1 MLILFVLILSVFSV
15 PVQGTYEGRL
25 LSSLDPISAWNALQD
40 SEWSPATH
48 QLSETQFCS
57 VSLLRIAVAIILSSP
72 INHDPI
78 QSNPIIKKKQKTRIN
93 QIKFISVHYGS
104 IQSNP
109 IKSTRANTQSNPV
122 QSNQVKSNPFKF
134 NPIKSNDKN
143 GQEFEFIINRRG
155 RGEGRKG
162 GRGGRGG
169 RGGGE

>member
-93 QIKFISVHYGS
+93 QIK
-104 IQSNP
+104 SNP

-143 GQEFEFIINRRG
+143 GLEFEFIINRRG

-162 GRGGRGG
+162 EEE
-169 RGGGE
+169 GE